1 MHSNPNVIESHF
13 PMTPEWDV
21 SGELA
26 KRRTEMPF
34 PEPSREAPTRKCTE
48 ATAIPRT
55 EGQNEDPTRPRRGP
69 RSMDNSKGPLGAS
82 SLGTPEDLAERL

>member
-1 MHSNPNVIESHF
+1 MHSKLDVIESHF
-13 PMTPEWDV
+13 YDPEWDV

-34 PEPSREAPTRKCTE
+34 PEPSRELPLSARE

-55 EGQNEDPTRPRRGP
+55 EVQEREDPTRPR
-69 RSMDNSKGPLGAS
+69 KGQIDG
-82 SLGTPEDLAERL
+82 